1 MGSVVNVAAK
11 LTGEQRGLIRQAA
24 LEGRDWRETHE
35 MVCEIR
41 PVTQTLVRKMM
52 EQSAA
57 EISAKGEA
65 KREGARIIH
74 EFLDNARQGADV
86 DDMAA
91 LLEQALYRDILRR
104 YAASGDP
111 LVSMTMDELLKLAVA
126 YSASV
131 QARRKGDGKDGGK
144 SAENGIYEI
153 ERLLKLFEER
163 KNGAGDSGQT
173 EAGSGAACGLVE

>member
-35 MVCEIR
+35 LACAIR

-57 EISAKGEA
+57 ELSAKGEA

-104 YAASGDP
+104 YAAAGDP

-131 QARRKGDGKDGGK
+131 QARRRDGKGGAK
-144 SAENGIYEI
+144 EAENGIFEI

-163 KNGAGDSGQT
+163 ANGADDSGQT
-173 EAGSGAACGLVE
+173 AAGGGAACGLAE